1 MMILLVC
8 ELTRNLPT
16 LTEIELR
23 GNRIRPNDAK
33 AARQV
38 ATGGD
43 LSFTLREQFASNT
56 LSTVF
61 AKYPQVAN
69 PLLTRYDHAHNL
81 FIRNC
86 HPGQRPIL
94 LFELQG
100 NRIRSKKIAKCFIRH
115 RLYQSPY
122 RVVFAGLWSPHN
134 AHPAILVER
143 RWIALEWTLINDLA
157 VQEMQDATL
166 LRNNFLMCGRYRLKR
181 RKQVVEEYFDTARV
195 EHDWNPRYHI
205 APTRSVPIIR
215 QNRKEPVREMSFVLW
230 GLIPSWAED
239 SSVVGKMINARFETA
254 SMKPA
259 FRDALKCRRCLIPA
273 DVFYEWKRMGKSKQ
287 PFLFR
292 SQRRRA
298 VRFRRDW
305 DRW

>member
-33 AARQV
+33 AARLV

-56 LSTVF
+56 LSTVL

-69 PLLTRYDHAHNL
+69 PLRIRYDHAHNL

-86 HPGQRPIL
+86 PPCQRPIL

-115 RLYQSPY
+115 CLDQSPY
-122 RVVFAGLWSPHN
+122 RVVFAGLRSPHN

-143 RWIALEWTLINDLA
+143 RWVALHWTLMNDLP
-157 VQEMQDATL
+157 VRKMQDATL
-166 LRNNFLMCGRYRLKR
+166 IRNNFLRCGRHRLKR
-181 RKQVVEEYFDTARV
+181 RKQVVEEYFDTAPV
-195 EHDWNPRYHI
+195 EHDWNSRYNI
-205 APTRSVPIIR
+205 APTQSVPIIR
-215 QNRKEPVREMSFVLW
+215 QNPKEPVREMSFV
-230 GLIPSWAED
+230 
-239 SSVVGKMINARFETA
+239 R
-254 SMKPA
+254 
-259 FRDALKCRRCLIPA
+259 
-273 DVFYEWKRMGKSKQ
+273 
-287 PFLFR
+287 
-292 SQRRRA
+292 
-298 VRFRRDW
+298 
-305 DRW
+305 